1 MLPINSWTFNQL
13 KEHFSQYRMS
23 AHYPSGSWQTSRH
36 IQIFIPNKD
45 EDLHYEYVINGRW
58 EGHVEL
64 HFEGS
69 WEDKYGV
76 LIDKLMGQTQ
86 NNEQLS
92 WSNWDAGYRCQLVTT
107 INTIE
112 DLFSSLSYMM
122 DLFNTMIKE
131 LTLLQPST
139 KPIPLETKDVF
150 DNQSSTVEINVCKL
164 DEVLC
169 LPLSI
174 PNYQRIYC
182 WEERNV
188 ECLLD
193 DIFGHIENSEKSNV
207 PYRLGTI
214 ILHAHDGKYDIVDG
228 QQRLITLSLL
238 LYEIG
243 IYPKLLDEKVSSKQ
257 SIEYVAYNKFLIKK
271 YLQRNLRAQNIG
283 QKLLS
288 SLEFS
293 VLILKNASID
303 LAYTFFSNIN
313 SRGVSLTD
321 YDLLKAHHLRYI
333 PSAFERQSML
343 AAEVWNRMIENGRS
357 SNDLSETPDYVRTLD
372 TYIYRLRKWMR
383 KNECDDS
390 ENQYRIKRE
399 YEAAPIIDE
408 IPPFGEHFYFNEPIQ
423 GGAHFFSYVEQH
435 LGKYHKFIE
444 TDEYLALHGLMDR
457 GSHLWY
463 RDVIESILY
472 GYYLKFGDFYLS
484 DALVVIMRI
493 ILQHRFNNGRAKK
506 SSIVKYAG
514 DTELVL
520 IIDRATSPTFF
531 LGEARNIAKELA
543 YPPRQSMAPIMLTM
557 RRIATDVSRRVE
569 KKVVVESFKNL
580 NR

>member
-1 MLPINSWTFNQL
+1 MLYINEETYRQL
-13 KEHFSQYRMS
+13 KKCFSQYKIL
-23 AHYPSGSWQTSRH
+23 AHYPPGTWQTSRH
-36 IQIFIPNKD
+36 IKIFIPGQDK
-45 EDLHYEYVINGRW
+45 ELHYEYIINGRW

-69 WEDKYGV
+69 WKDKYGD
-76 LIDKLMGQTQ
+76 LIDKLMDQTQ
-86 NNEQLS
+86 NNEQLN
-92 WSNWDAGYRCQLVTT
+92 WSEWDGGYRCQLVKAVDTL
-107 INTIE
+107 E
-112 DLFSSLSYMM
+112 DLFSSFSCMM
-122 DLFNTMIKE
+122 DLFDSKIKE
-131 LTLLQPST
+131 LRSLQPPT
-139 KPIPLETKDVF
+139 KPVPLESKDIF
-150 DNQSSTVEINVCKL
+150 ENQVATVEIKECKL
-164 DEVLC
+164 DEVLR

-188 ECLLD
+188 KCLLD
-193 DIFGHIENSEKSNV
+193 DVFSHLENSEKSNV

-214 ILHAHDGKYDIVDG
+214 ILHSHDGKYDIVDG

-243 IYPKLLDEKVSSKQ
+243 IYPKLLDEKFTSKQ
-257 SIEYVAYNKFLIKK
+257 SLEYIAYNKYLINN
-271 YLQRNLRAQNIG
+271 YLQRNLSARKLG
-283 QKLLS
+283 QRLLS

-293 VLILKNASID
+293 VLVLKNASLD

-333 PSAFERQSML
+333 PSALEKQSML
-343 AAEVWNRMIENGRS
+343 AAEVWNRMIENGRPKDS
-357 SNDLSETPDYVRTLD
+357 SETPDYVRTLD

-390 ENQYRIKRE
+390 ENQCRIKRE
-399 YEAAPIIDE
+399 YEAAPTIDE
-408 IPPFGEHFYFNEPIQ
+408 IPPFGEQFYFNEPIQ
-423 GGAHFFSYVEQH
+423 GGTHFFSYVEQH
-435 LGKYHKFIE
+435 LGKYHKFVE
-444 TDEYLALHGLMDR
+444 TGEYLDLHGLMNR

-463 RDVIESILY
+463 RDVIESILF
-472 GYYLKFGDFYLS
+472 GYYLKFGDQYLS
-484 DALVVIMRI
+484 DALIVIMRI
-493 ILQHRFNNGRAKK
+493 ILQHRYNNGRAKK

-520 IIDRATSPTFF
+520 IIDQATSPTFF
-531 LGEARNIAKELA
+531 LAEARNIAKELA
-543 YPPRQSMAPIMLTM
+543 YPPRQSMTPIMLSM
-557 RRIATDVSRRVE
+557 KRIATEVSKKVE
-569 KKVVVESFKNL
+569 KKVIVESFKNL

>member
-1 MLPINSWTFNQL
+1 MLPINTWTFNLL
-13 KEHFSQYRMS
+13 KGNFSQYKMS
-23 AHYPSGSWQTSRH
+23 HHYPSGSWQTSRY
-36 IQIFIPNKD
+36 IQIFIPNQD
-45 EDLHYEYVINGRW
+45 DDIHYEYIIHGDW
-58 EGHVEL
+58 EGRVEL
-64 HFEGS
+64 HFEGN
-69 WEDKYGV
+69 WEDKYGA
-76 LIDKLMGQTQ
+76 LIDKLMDQTQ
-86 NNEQLS
+86 NYDQLN
-92 WSNWDAGYRCQLVTT
+92 WSIWSSGYRCQLVK
-107 INTIE
+107 TIE
-112 DLFSSLSYMM
+112 TPEDLLSGLSYIM
-122 DLFNTMIKE
+122 DLFDTKIKE
-131 LTLLQPST
+131 LTLLQPAA
-139 KPIPLETKDVF
+139 KPIPLEFKDIF
-150 DNQSSTVEINVCKL
+150 ESQDTTIDISVCKL
-164 DEVLC
+164 DDVLR

-188 ECLLD
+188 KCLLD
-193 DIFGHIENSEKSNV
+193 DVFTHLENSEKSNV
-207 PYRLGTI
+207 PYRLGTV
-214 ILHAHDGKYDIVDG
+214 ILHSHDGKYDIIDG

-243 IYPKLLDEKVSSKQ
+243 IYPSLLNEKFSSKQ
-257 SIEYVAYNKFLIKK
+257 SLDYVAYNKYLINK
-271 YLQRNLRAQNIG
+271 YVQRNLRAKNLG
-283 QKLLS
+283 QRLLS

-343 AAEVWNRMIENGRS
+343 AAEVWNRMIENGRGSKDS
-357 SNDLSETPDYVRTLD
+357 SEAPDYVRTLD

-408 IPPFGEHFYFNEPIQ
+408 IPPFGEQFYFNEPIQ
-423 GGAHFFSYVEQH
+423 GGTHFFSYVEQH
-435 LGKYHKFIE
+435 LDKYHKFIE
-444 TDEYLALHGLMDR
+444 TDEYLALHGLMNW

-463 RDVIESILY
+463 RDVIESLLF

-493 ILQHRFNNGRAKK
+493 ILQHRYTNGRARK
-506 SSIVKYAG
+506 SSIVQYAS
-514 DTELVL
+514 DSELVL
-520 IIDRATSPTFF
+520 IIDQATSPTFF
-531 LGEARNIAKELA
+531 LAEARNIAKELA
-543 YPPRQSMAPIMLTM
+543 YPSRQSMAPIMLRM
-557 RRIATDVSRRVE
+557 RRIATEVSRSIE
-569 KKVVVESFKNL
+569 KKVIVESFKNL